1 MSLTEGKTVF
11 IEGMVALQEEMM
23 TREVDSF
30 RWYAEQVADL
40 IESFIKSAKVTVDAN
55 IQVAT
60 TGTATAQ
67 TGVTTTKGNGN
78 LS

>member
-40 IESFIKSAKVTVDAN
+40 TENFIKSAKVTVDAD
-55 IQVAT
+55 IQVST

-67 TGVTTTKGNGN
+67 TGLTTTKGNGN